1 MLPDTERAMKKVERK
16 FPMIKN
22 TVAGVSVGVF
32 GILYGSIGFGGVVI
46 FVLGMLS
53 VVTLVAAITFRYI
66 VNENERARAKRE
78 ALQRE

>member
-1 MLPDTERAMKKVERK
+1 MLPDSERAIKKVERK

-22 TVAGVSVGVF
+22 TVAGIAVGVF

-53 VVTLVAAITFRYI
+53 VVILVAAIIFRYI

-78 ALQRE
+78 ALLRE